1 MISESLWK
9 MEVGQLGMMNKNK
22 QHKSKKETVNL
33 VLLTMNRKTLIV
45 RPHRMMKVTMIMEM
59 MIHNQMKM
67 KI

>member
-22 QHKSKKETVNL
+22 RHKLKKETVNL
-33 VLLTMNRKTLIV
+33 VLPTMIKKTLIV
-45 RPHRMMKVTMIMEM
+45 KLHKMMKVIMIMEM

-67 KI
+67 RI